1 MLPKTEYFCYHK
13 LLFWRTKKEKLPLRD
28 ATHSALNQDA
38 EYKKERATKP
48 KVKRKTS
55 AKKKTGKNPKKVP
68 RLLACVKPELEN
80 QTFRSLVFVPFF
92 RSFFCFNKEKKKQ
105 TKARFYQKRTR
116 REKKTEQKSEKEKEK
131 ESTANYKL
139 EKRLTNNS

>member
-1 MLPKTEYFCYHK
+1 M
-13 LLFWRTKKEKLPLRD
+13 
-28 ATHSALNQDA
+28 
-38 EYKKERATKP
+38 
-48 KVKRKTS
+48 
-55 AKKKTGKNPKKVP
+55 P

-80 QTFRSLVFVPFF
+80 QTFVPFF
-92 RSFFCFNKEKKKQ
+92 LSFFFLKKEKKG

>member
-1 MLPKTEYFCYHK
+1 M
-13 LLFWRTKKEKLPLRD
+13 
-28 ATHSALNQDA
+28 
-38 EYKKERATKP
+38 
-48 KVKRKTS
+48 
-55 AKKKTGKNPKKVP
+55 P

-80 QTFRSLVFVPFF
+80 QTFRALVFVPFF
-92 RSFFCFNKEKKKQ
+92 LSFFCFNKEKKG